1 MGAKSNLYGNHKE
14 NSYRI
19 HTEENDKVGQ
29 HFTTKKWAKTKRR
42 QKCKKQTT
50 KIYKTYT
57 KQLGNKKLGPSLWII
72 TWDTVEEML
81 QSKTR
86 IHRVDKTTRSNYLQE
101 LHFQIDRQHKLEKG
115 ILWN

>member
-42 QKCKKQTT
+42 QRCKKQQQKCIRHTQN
-50 KIYKTYT
+50 K
-57 KQLGNKKLGPSLWII
+57 LGNKKLGPSLWII

-86 IHRVDKTTRSNYLQE
+86 IHRVDKTTWSNCLQE
-101 LHFQIDRQHKLEKG
+101 IHFQIDRQHKLEEG